1 LPKILLIVND
11 FGIGGIQRL
20 VLDQSYYLSSKGI
33 NATILILGQMPGK
46 DSPSFFNSE
55 QALIKKLGVNFMS
68 FNGSRSSQLKDLVEL
83 IKSND
88 FSLVICNNSRST
100 VLSFAVKILSRK
112 KFVIVSIIHQLLS
125 MSSPLQR
132 TKRIIYS
139 QFSDILFAY
148 SVAVEKDWNLRRK
161 RNLFIWILSC
171 FREISVCR
179 NGVFLPRIKSIKV
192 NAITSENKRRRLIF
206 ASRVTAWKGLDHI
219 KKVLTLPSFAT
230 TELLLITP
238 FPAESFINEA
248 SVVSQNLVTNI
259 VGKSITEID
268 FNSNDLHLYPASYG
282 SKSKFIEGI
291 SLNVLEMS
299 CIGVKS
305 FVTKNGIETWP
316 ELADMGVVQ
325 EIDWDELSDTD
336 GELILGSTVLTTEK
350 IEKSQSLIDIANNIR
365 MIFEKAGLRL
375 SV

>member
-1 LPKILLIVND
+1 
-11 FGIGGIQRL
+11 
-20 VLDQSYYLSSKGI
+20 
-33 NATILILGQMPGK
+33 MPGK

>member
-1 LPKILLIVND
+1 
-11 FGIGGIQRL
+11 
-20 VLDQSYYLSSKGI
+20 
-33 NATILILGQMPGK
+33 
-46 DSPSFFNSE
+46 
-55 QALIKKLGVNFMS
+55 
-68 FNGSRSSQLKDLVEL
+68 
-83 IKSND
+83 
-88 FSLVICNNSRST
+88 
-100 VLSFAVKILSRK
+100 
-112 KFVIVSIIHQLLS
+112 
-125 MSSPLQR
+125 
-132 TKRIIYS
+132 
-139 QFSDILFAY
+139 
-148 SVAVEKDWNLRRK
+148 VEKDWNLRRK

-179 NGVFLPRIKSIKV
+179 NGVFLPRVKSIKV
-192 NAITSENKRRRLIF
+192 NSITSENKRRRLIF

-248 SVVSQNLVTNI
+248 RVVSQNLVNNI

-268 FNSNDLHLYPASYG
+268 FNCNDLHLYPASYG
-282 SKSKFIEGI
+282 TKSKFIEGI

-305 FVTKNGIETWP
+305 FITKNGKETWP
-316 ELADMGVVQ
+316 DLADMGVVQ
-325 EIDWDELSDTD
+325 EVDWDELSDTD
-336 GELILGSTVLTTEK
+336 AQLILSSTVLSAEK